1 MIRIVTLA
9 AAAALVALPAS
20 AHSIRIST
28 LGKSVDQ
35 VKLEV
40 AKAARSLCYRETVGA
55 SFQAEEMRAC
65 MKTTIRK
72 TLAQSSDPALQLASR

>member
-9 AAAALVALPAS
+9 AAAALIALPAS
-20 AHSIRIST
+20 AKSIRIPT
-28 LGKSVDQ
+28 AGKSVEQ

-40 AKAARSLCYRETVGA
+40 AKAARSLCFREVVGA
-55 SFQAEEMRAC
+55 SFAAEEMRAC
-65 MKTTIRK
+65 IRNTVRA